1 MSDQMKKE
9 IEAVVNDIFKSKEEA
24 EMRKSAEEALKNSA
38 ATITQLTESLEAKEK
53 ELSKVEEE
61 LSLLKES
68 VNGLEENNKTLA
80 SAKEEFD
87 KAKADFEVIKMEL
100 EKRAETAESVIAEI
114 KKEQLV
120 KARMEELSAAGV
132 SPTDDAQLNKIK
144 EMSDEE
150 FASFKTER
158 ESLRKSILAELAAV
172 EAKKKEDA
180 TKTDDGVSPEVAAA
194 KSKPAVDPGQ
204 AVAAM
209 LNFDV
214 RPDQTMIDKYKALGT
229 AMAESIVGRND
240 KTKKSK

>member
-1 MSDQMKKE
+1 
-9 IEAVVNDIFKSKEEA
+9 
-24 EMRKSAEEALKNSA
+24 
-38 ATITQLTESLEAKEK
+38 LEAKDK

-61 LSLLKES
+61 LALLKES
-68 VNGLEENNKTLA
+68 VKELEENNKTLA
-80 SAKEEFD
+80 IAQEELD
-87 KAKADFEVIKMEL
+87 KAKADFEVKKVEL

-120 KARMEELSAAGV
+120 KARCDELNVAGV
-132 SPTDDAQLNKIK
+132 APTDDAQLTKIK
-144 EMSDEE
+144 DMSDEE

-158 ESLRKSILAELAAV
+158 ESLRKSILAELAAA
-172 EAKKKEDA
+172 EAKKKEEA

-204 AVAAM
+204 TVAAM

-214 RPDQTMIDKYKALGT
+214 RPDQSMVDKYKALGT